1 MAWIEC
7 VPNISEGRRKRVI
20 TAIADSIRGVPGVDL
35 RSVHSD
41 PDHNR
46 SVYTIVGSPPSVHEA
61 AYRCVAAAR
70 EHIDISKHEG
80 VHPRFGSAD
89 VVPLVPLAGTKL
101 SQCGRWAREL
111 AERIES
117 ELDIPAYLYGAASES
132 GKTLPEVRRDAERKH
147 PTAGAVAVG
156 ARDLLIAFNVML
168 ETEDLSVA
176 QSIASQIREAD
187 GGLTAVRALG
197 FALESRKCV
206 QVSMNLLDY
215 KKTSPLRAYRRVRQ
229 LAREADVEV
238 GGSEVVGMIP
248 RETISRSF
256 RAAIRSTPLEI
267 LDSEPSFLD
276 RIASRSPTPAG
287 GSAAAHTGALGAA
300 LVVMSCDC
308 SRPTPRL
315 RELRRKAERLREQL
329 TELVEADVEAFRAVV
344 ADGSENA
351 LKIATEIP
359 VRICESCAELWAVA
373 ALAAHHCDDKV
384 ATDCS
389 GGRRLAEAG
398 RDMSAETARANMPL
412 ISDGAFRSQ
421 IARRL
426 AAAFSG

>member
-7 VPNISEGRRKRVI
+7 VPNISEGRRKKVI
-20 TAIADSIRGVPGVDL
+20 DAIADAIRGVPAVDL
-35 RSVHSD
+35 RSIHSD

-46 SVYTIVGSPPSVHEA
+46 SVYTIVGSAPSVHEA

-70 EHIDISKHEG
+70 EHIDITKHEG
-80 VHPRFGSAD
+80 VHPRIGAAD

-111 AERIES
+111 ASRIES
-117 ELDIPAYLYGAASES
+117 ELDIPAYLFGAASES
-132 GKTLPEVRRDAERKH
+132 SKSLPEVRKSAEKKH

-156 ARDLLIAFNVML
+156 ARELMIAFNVML
-168 ETEDLSVA
+168 QTEDLSVA
-176 QSIASQIREAD
+176 EEIAKQIREAD
-187 GGLTAVRALG
+187 GGLPAVRALG
-197 FALESRKCV
+197 FPLASRNCV

-215 KKTSPLRAYRRVRQ
+215 RKTSPLRAYRRVRQ
-229 LAREADVEV
+229 LAREANVEV
-238 GGSEVVGMIP
+238 SGSEVVGMIP
-248 RETISRSF
+248 REALSRGY
-256 RAAIRSTPLEI
+256 RAAIRSGPLEV
-267 LDSEPSFLD
+267 LDSEPGFLD
-276 RIASRSPTPAG
+276 RVAARTPVPAG

-315 RELRRKAERLREQL
+315 RELRLKAERLRERL
-329 TELVEADVEAFRAVV
+329 TALVEADVAAYRAVTE
-344 ADGSENA
+344 DGGEEA
-351 LKIATEIP
+351 LKAATEIP
-359 VRICESCAELWAVA
+359 VQTCEACSELWAVA

-384 ATDCS
+384 STDCA
-389 GGRRLAEAG
+389 GGRRLAEAA
-398 RDMSAETARANMPL
+398 RDIAAETARANLPL
-412 ISDGAFRSQ
+412 ITDGMFRSQ